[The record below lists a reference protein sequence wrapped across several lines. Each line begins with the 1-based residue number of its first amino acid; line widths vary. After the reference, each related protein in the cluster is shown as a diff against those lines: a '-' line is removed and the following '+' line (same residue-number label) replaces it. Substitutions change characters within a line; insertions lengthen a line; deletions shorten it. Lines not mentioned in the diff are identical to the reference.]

1 MSNAEPMTDPVL
13 ETPDRNRIRTLWP
26 HEREKLESHLLRLT
40 RQERYLR
47 FGGYLSDEA
56 IQRYC
61 RQVVWWNS
69 HLVGLVDE
77 VGELRAVG
85 EARIR
90 REGWAREADLA
101 FSVETPYQGRGLGT
115 ELFRRLLVHARNRAV
130 TRVFITSLPSNARM
144 RRIARRFGLSVLC
157 DGGGD
162 CSGRI
167 ELHGPSYASWLNE
180 AMDEGTAQLLAGL
193 SRVPPWTQPVRP
205 AE

>member
-1 MSNAEPMTDPVL
+1 MSNAESMTDPAV
-13 ETPDRNRIRTLWP
+13 EPPDRNRVRTLWP

-47 FGGYLSDEA
+47 FGGYLADEA

-61 RQVVWWNS
+61 RRVAWWNS

-77 VGELRAVG
+77 TGALRAVG

-90 REGWAREADLA
+90 REGWTREADLA

-115 ELFRRLLVHARNRAV
+115 ELFRRLLDYARNRAV
-130 TRVFITSLPSNARM
+130 MRVFITSLPTNTRM
-144 RRIARRFGLSVLC
+144 RRIARRFGLSVRC
-157 DGGGD
+157 EGGED

-167 ELHGPSYASWLNE
+167 ELHGPSYASWLSE
-180 AMDEGTAQLLAGL
+180 AMDEGTGQLLAGL
-193 SRVPPWTQPVRP
+193 SRVPPWTQQLRPV
-205 AE
+205 E